1 MLKAGIALLVLNLD
15 LKLSLSFYERLQF
28 NMNEMAQKTASVH
41 GIKLGKMYPKL
52 AFIRIG

>member
-28 NMNEMAQKTASVH
+28 NMNEMPQKTASVH
-41 GIKLGKMYPKL
+41 GIKLGQMYPKL